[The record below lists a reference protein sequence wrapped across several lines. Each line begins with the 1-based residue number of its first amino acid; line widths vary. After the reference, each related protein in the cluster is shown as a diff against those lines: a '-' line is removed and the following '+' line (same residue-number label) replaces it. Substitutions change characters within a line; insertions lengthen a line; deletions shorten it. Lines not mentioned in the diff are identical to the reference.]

1 MTASELRVGNWVKCK
16 TTDGYK
22 FGKIC
27 DILDIGY
34 FAARCDGVEYR
45 GKFGN
50 IGADIESVE
59 PIELTRELLL
69 KLDYRTYSKYDDEG
83 IYHHDYLCDLTNE
96 DDGYYLYDCNEC
108 QKVGR
113 KIEGLH
119 HLQNLIFD
127 LQGKELNIEL

>member
-50 IGADIESVE
+50 IGVDIESAE
-59 PIELTRELLL
+59 PIELTDELLEKCGFAEPCDEL
-69 KLDYRTYSKYDDEG
+69 YEHENGKFEIAKEQCKWWVTWNGGAYFWFDIKY
-83 IYHHDYLCDLTNE
+83 
-96 DDGYYLYDCNEC
+96 
-108 QKVGR
+108 
-113 KIEGLH
+113 LH
-119 HLQNLIFD
+119 QLQNAYYMVT
-127 LQGKELNIEL
+127 GEELNIEL